1 MARPRLCRRID
12 GMPKATY
19 FKPRAIP
26 SRELSEACLT
36 LEGFE
41 AIRLADLEDLTM
53 QNAASRMGVSRH
65 TFGRI
70 LAEGRKAVADALVHA
85 RALRIDG
92 GDYELK
98 PSALADQ
105 PIGKRERKPGRGNRL
120 TIRGIA

>member
-1 MARPRLCRRID
+1 LARPRLRRRID

-26 SRELSEACLT
+26 VRELSEARLSV
-36 LEGFE
+36 EGFE
-41 AIRLADLEDLTM
+41 AIRLADLEELTM
-53 QNAASRMGVSRH
+53 ENAASRMGVSRH

-92 GDYELK
+92 GDYALK
-98 PSALADQ
+98 SSAVGD
-105 PIGKRERKPGRGNRL
+105 GR
-120 TIRGIA
+120 TEKS

>member
-1 MARPRLCRRID
+1 VARPRLRRRIA

-26 SRELSEACLT
+26 LRDLSEACLSI
-36 LEGFE
+36 EGFE
-41 AIRLADLEDLTM
+41 AIRLADLEELTM
-53 QNAASRMGVSRH
+53 ENAASRMGVSRH

-85 RALRIDG
+85 RALRIAG

-98 PSALADQ
+98 SSAAV
-105 PIGKRERKPGRGNRL
+105 GRQ
-120 TIRGIA
+120 IEES

>member
-1 MARPRLCRRID
+1 
-12 GMPKATY
+12 MPKATY

-98 PSALADQ
+98 PSALDDQ